1 MCSSDLY
8 FINDLKEL
16 EDSQGRWMNNIYL
29 QKLLN
34 KESKR
39 EEKIKVINSVTKED
53 ILTVARMV
61 QIDTVYMLEPEVKE

>member
-1 MCSSDLY
+1 
-8 FINDLKEL
+8 
-16 EDSQGRWMNNIYL
+16 MNNIYL